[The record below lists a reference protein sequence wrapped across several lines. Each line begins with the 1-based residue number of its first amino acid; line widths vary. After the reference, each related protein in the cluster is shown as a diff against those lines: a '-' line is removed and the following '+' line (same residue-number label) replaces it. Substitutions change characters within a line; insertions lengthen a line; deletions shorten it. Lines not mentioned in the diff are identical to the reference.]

1 MPSFTSASRTGSS
14 TSGAEHLIEYEEIL
28 GYHLE
33 QAYRYR
39 TELAPIDESAQELAQ
54 RAGERLAAAA
64 RRAMRRS
71 DVPAT
76 IGLIERALA
85 LLSDTHGLRPRLLA
99 HLGYSFRDTGDL
111 DAAVAAFEQGLAAA
125 ERVDDRAS
133 GALIEARIAALQAMQ
148 GATLERTLA
157 ALRPLAEELQTLGDE
172 EPLAEVLFLLGQHLS
187 WAEEDATEV
196 LEHGARLAHKL
207 GNLRLEASCI
217 GWLCIDAFWYHAPLE
232 EGLELCARLLDRP
245 DAGAEVSRLLVIAGN
260 LKRLA
265 GREQEGMADIDD
277 ATRQLLELGR
287 TVDAYAFS
295 MATASVS
302 ILDGRFEEA
311 EERLLPAREAL
322 KAFGE
327 KSYLSTM
334 SAVLAFAIATQGRY
348 EEAQPLVEEARAFGA
363 EDDVSTHVYWL
374 AAQARILAGR
384 GEHEAARELSD
395 EALARVGSRRCLD
408 IITLLENAADLH
420 RLAARPDEARR
431 ALEQSLVLREEKGIL
446 LGDARVHELLA
457 QT

>member
-1 MPSFTSASRTGSS
+1 
-14 TSGAEHLIEYEEIL
+14 
-28 GYHLE
+28 
-33 QAYRYR
+33 
-39 TELAPIDESAQELAQ
+39 
-54 RAGERLAAAA
+54 
-64 RRAMRRS
+64 MRRS

-148 GATLERTLA
+148 GATLESDARGSPPA
-157 ALRPLAEELQTLGDE
+157 RRGARTLGDE

-187 WAEEDATEV
+187 WAEQDATEV
-196 LEHGARLAHKL
+196 LEHGASLAHKL